1 MDSTRLILFI
11 FFSILFCT
19 CEDNTKLN
27 SLTGSALGTSLNIM
41 HDAKIDN
48 NNLKLEIDSLLMKI
62 NKSMSTYQLDSDISK
77 INAGLKIQVDSF
89 FRDVFKKSSEVWK
102 LTNGAFDPTVGAL
115 VNAYGFGPDIK
126 NIKEL
131 SDFQLDSLLNITGWN
146 KISLNKEGFLLKSN
160 INITLDFNAIAKGY
174 TVDLISK
181 YLESIGAKNY
191 LIEIGGEILAKGNS
205 PVRNEP
211 WKIGIDSPESNLFK
225 RNIYSTYSLKNRA
238 MATSGNYRHFR
249 INKKNGKKY
258 VHTIDPRSGYP
269 IESKILSA
277 SVTASDCVTADAWAT
292 SLMILP
298 LQDGKILIEN
308 NSDLEALW
316 IISNEEGLESVYSSG
331 WKK

>member
-1 MDSTRLILFI
+1 MNLENLHSQI
-11 FFSILFCT
+11 
-19 CEDNTKLN
+19 KLKQ
-27 SLTGSALGTSLNIM
+27 SFLCLG
-41 HDAKIDN
+41 
-48 NNLKLEIDSLLMKI
+48 
-62 NKSMSTYQLDSDISK
+62 LDSDISK

-191 LIEIGGEILAKGNS
+191 LIEIGGEISARGISPNS
-205 PVRNEP
+205 NKP
-211 WKIGIDSPESNLFK
+211 WKIGIDYPESSLSK
-225 RNIYSTYSLKNRA
+225 RNNFTTHILNNRSI
-238 MATSGNYRHFR
+238 ATSGNYRHFR
-249 INKKNGKKY
+249 IDKKTGKKY
-258 VHTIDPRSGYP
+258 VHTIDPRTGYP
-269 IESKILSA
+269 IESNILST
-277 SVTASDCVTADAWAT
+277 SVTAAKCMTADAWAT
-292 SLMILP
+292 SLMVLS
-298 LQDGKILIEN
+298 LDDGLALIEKDI
-308 NSDLEALW
+308 DLQAFW
-316 IISNEEGLESVYSSG
+316 IISTENRIEPVYSSG